1 MNIYK
6 NINPSLLEIVVNEDL
21 KELEEDIKNPKY
33 SYEGKMSRIRKI
45 DMIVFGS
52 SIDHV
57 APSSKEYFQ
66 KKLKYLKSI
75 VRNEKTSKGAI

>member
-6 NINPSLLEIVVNEDL
+6 NINPSLLEIVLHEDL

-52 SIDHV
+52 SIERI

-66 KKLKYLKSI
+66 KKLKDLKSL
-75 VRNEKTSKGAI
+75 VRIEKTSKGAI